1 MPLKQGYM
9 TKRATRA
16 AKRRD
21 VSPPSPSSEQDL
33 SFGDVHDGDGDAPTG
48 EKSIKDVLRQ
58 LDARA
63 DATVERAAMS
73 MNVVAEDAEEAATD
87 ARDQAAGAIA
97 HCKKVLLG
105 PARSVVADLTARS
118 ESLLDV
124 LKETI
129 ANTEREH
136 AKDAAALKEE
146 LFNLAD
152 AVGLRAVSDVYSEGQ
167 RATLADES
175 F

>member
-1 MPLKQGYM
+1 M
-9 TKRATRA
+9 
-16 AKRRD
+16 
-21 VSPPSPSSEQDL
+21 
-33 SFGDVHDGDGDAPTG
+33 
-48 EKSIKDVLRQ
+48 
-58 LDARA
+58 
-63 DATVERAAMS
+63 ERAALS

-87 ARDQAAGAIA
+87 ARDQAAGAIS

-129 ANTEREH
+129 AGTEREH